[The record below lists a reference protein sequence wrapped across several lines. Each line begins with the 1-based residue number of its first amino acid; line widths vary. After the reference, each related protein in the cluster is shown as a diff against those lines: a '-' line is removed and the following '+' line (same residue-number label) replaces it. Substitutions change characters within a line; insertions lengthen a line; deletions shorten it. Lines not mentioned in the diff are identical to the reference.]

1 MPERRRK
8 VLVDGSVPSVRRSVL
23 FSSIG
28 EVVEWFDFMVY
39 LSLAPVLARVF
50 FAPDSRSSL
59 PVTLGI
65 FAAAFLARPI
75 GAVFFGQL
83 GDRLGRKRALM
94 VSALLMALAKLIE
107 GLLPT
112 YAMVGFFAPAVFL
125 LARIIS
131 GVSLGGEF
139 TGTFVMLFESARS
152 GRRGLTT
159 SLANVMAG
167 LGVFLASGL
176 VAVLAASLSR
186 ESMES
191 WGWRVPFFA
200 GSLIA
205 LVALAIRTQV
215 RETPLFEEL
224 QSQGKASRSP
234 LSEALRRQ
242 PGAIL
247 VAFAMA
253 ASTRQWNIS
262 QPKYA
267 SADLLLAITQARGSW
282 VE

>member
-1 MPERRRK
+1 VK
-8 VLVDGSVPSVRRSVL
+8 
-23 FSSIG
+23 SIG
-28 EVVEWFDFMVY
+28 
-39 LSLAPVLARVF
+39 
-50 FAPDSRSSL
+50 SSQEL
-59 PVTLGI
+59 RLEI
-65 FAAAFLARPI
+65 CSKLQA
-75 GAVFFGQL
+75 AVFRNRESE
-83 GDRLGRKRALM
+83 DRLAGPRGPFGNCSSSSCNSVHFLPDAGKTTQGSCGWKRSQRPPVRALQFDWRGGG
-94 VSALLMALAKLIE
+94 VVRLH
-107 GLLPT
+107 
-112 YAMVGFFAPAVFL
+112 
-125 LARIIS
+125 
-131 GVSLGGEF
+131 GVS
-139 TGTFVMLFESARS
+139 FV
-152 GRRGLTT
+152 G
-159 SLANVMAG
+159 AG

-176 VAVLAASLSR
+176 VALLAASLSR

-267 SADLLLAITQARGSW
+267 SADLLLAITRARGSW